1 MTILYATPD
10 ELEALT
16 MGQRI
21 NVLRDGRIVQS
32 GTPGDL
38 YKTPDDAFV
47 ATLVGSP
54 KMNMVDAQIAGDGGG
69 VRLPFLDIAG
79 GPWSGALRDF
89 RRDTSVLFGVR
100 PQDLRP
106 LKNGSTGPRFDADI
120 HLTEPLGDITVLDLV
135 AKDVPLR
142 MVLPEEEALAY
153 QVGDRI
159 EVVMRLENCHLFAL
173 DTGTAIR

>member
-1 MTILYATPD
+1 
-10 ELEALT
+10 

-21 NVLRDGRIVQS
+21 SVLRDGRIVQN

-47 ATLVGSP
+47 AGLVGSP
-54 KMNMVDAQIAGDGGG
+54 KMNMVEGEIAGDGGG
-69 VRLPFLDIAG
+69 VRLPFLDIDG
-79 GPWSGALRDF
+79 GPWSESLRGF
-89 RRDTSVLFGVR
+89 RRDTSILFGVR

-106 LKNGSTGPRFDADI
+106 LNGAAVGPSFDAEV
-120 HLTEPLGDITVLDLV
+120 HLTEPLGDITVLDLI

-142 MVLPEEEALAY
+142 MVLPEEQALAY
-153 QVGDRI
+153 RVGDRV
-159 EVVMRLENCHLFAL
+159 ELTVRLENCHLFAL